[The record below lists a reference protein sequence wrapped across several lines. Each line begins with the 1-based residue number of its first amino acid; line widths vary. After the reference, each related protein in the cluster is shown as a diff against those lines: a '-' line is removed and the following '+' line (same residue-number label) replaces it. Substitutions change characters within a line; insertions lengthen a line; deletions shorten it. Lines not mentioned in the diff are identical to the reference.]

1 MNYLITG
8 STGFLGKQLC
18 EYLEIKQIKFTSCVK
33 KKQKPTDFETG
44 DLTQFNDWISLFDKI
59 DIVIHCAGKAH
70 DMSNSPELPK
80 LYSEVNHKLTI
91 RMAENAKKYGVKRFI
106 FISTVKVNGEFTLK
120 PFTEKDCPNP
130 KDDYSRSKYLAE
142 QDLMLL
148 HEPNVFEIVIIR
160 PCLIYGPEVKANFKN
175 LINLVKKKLP
185 LPFLLVRNL
194 RSYISVDN
202 LIDLILI
209 CSIHPKSGGQ
219 IFLASDN
226 EDLSLPE
233 LIKKIGEAFEIKT
246 ILIPFPPRLLKV
258 FLAIIGKQELSRRL
272 FSSLQVDIEKTK
284 NTLNWK
290 PVFPMLDTLK
300 KMTKD

>member
-1 MNYLITG
+1 
-8 STGFLGKQLC
+8 
-18 EYLEIKQIKFTSCVK
+18 
-33 KKQKPTDFETG
+33 
-44 DLTQFNDWISLFDKI
+44 
-59 DIVIHCAGKAH
+59 
-70 DMSNSPELPK
+70 
-80 LYSEVNHKLTI
+80 
-91 RMAENAKKYGVKRFI
+91 
-106 FISTVKVNGEFTLK
+106 
-120 PFTEKDCPNP
+120 
-130 KDDYSRSKYLAE
+130 
-142 QDLMLL
+142 
-148 HEPNVFEIVIIR
+148 
-160 PCLIYGPEVKANFKN
+160 
-175 LINLVKKKLP
+175 
-185 LPFLLVRNL
+185 
-194 RSYISVDN
+194 